1 MQKLSIIIPAYN
13 EGRTIHQILNRI
25 LEVEI
30 PGIEKEIVIV
40 NDCSKDNTVESVEDY
55 IKKHPEAG
63 IQFFHQP
70 KNMGKGAALH
80 RGIAEATG
88 DFILIQDAD
97 LEYDPREY
105 KDLLKPILEG
115 NADVVYGSRF
125 MGSNPHRILFF
136 WHTIGNKFLTFL
148 SNMFT
153 NLNLTDMETCY
164 KLFKAPVIKSLK
176 LKERRFGFE
185 PEVTAK
191 VSRVPNVRIY
201 EVGISYYGRTYE
213 EGKKITAKDGFRAI
227 WCILKY
233 NIFTKEVFSAKKN
246 TLVFIMLLMLAVLFG
261 VLSFFSQGS
270 YGGADDLHHYR
281 LSRYAFSNPQFFFDH
296 WGKPVF
302 TTLSSVFSQFGYNGA
317 KLYNVLAALLA
328 ASFAWLLAK
337 NRGLKNDWMIIPFV
351 IFAPVF
357 ASLIPS
363 AMTEIT
369 GAMLLIL
376 AAYLYFKDDYK
387 WAAVIV
393 SFLPFARTEGALIIP
408 LFAAMFLLRK
418 QWKAIPWLVTGLLF
432 YSIVGGIY
440 YGDFLW
446 VINKMPYSSV
456 SADIYGSGDLLFYI
470 SGAKAIWGIPL
481 SLLFVVGLGVHL
493 FSLFKT
499 KLSLK
504 EKDIDEFVLLLLP
517 VIVVVG
523 FHSLAWYLGTGALAL
538 NRFMALIIPPFVFFS
553 LKGFNFLETKLS
565 FDRPNLSLVLKIL
578 VLAIVVRTAFSV
590 YRFPVPVG
598 QKEAV
603 LKEAL
608 AYLVENQLDQNIIHY
623 YDPHV
628 FFFLGIN
635 PHDSS
640 RVVESIPSPSNPGE
654 GMTPGSILVWDAH
667 FSANEG
673 RLPLERVMGSDKMEL
688 VEVFRP
694 EYPFK
699 VLGNNYY
706 EVYLFRAL
714 KGSLEPNE
722 RSAQF

>member
-13 EGRTIHQILNRI
+13 EGQTIHLILDRV
-25 LEVEI
+25 LDVELH
-30 PGIEKEIVIV
+30 GIEKEIVIV
-40 NDCSKDNTVESVEDY
+40 NDCSKDNTAEAVENY
-55 IKKHPEAG
+55 MKQHPEAG

-125 MGSNPHRILFF
+125 MGANPHRILFF

-164 KLFKAPVIKSLK
+164 KLFKAPIIKSLK

-233 NIFTKEVFSAKKN
+233 NLFHREVFSKNKN
-246 TLVFIMLLMLAVLFG
+246 TLIVLMLLMLGVLFG
-261 VLSFFSQGS
+261 IISFLSQGS

-281 LSRYAFSNPQFFFDH
+281 ISRYSFSNPGFFFDH

-302 TTLSSVFSQFGYNGA
+302 TALSSVFSQFGYNAA
-317 KLYNVLAALLA
+317 KLFNVLAALLA
-328 ASFAWLLAK
+328 ALFAWLLAK
-337 NRGLKNDWMIIPFV
+337 NRGLKNDWLIIPFV

-376 AAYLYFKDDYK
+376 AAYLYFEEDYK
-387 WAAVIV
+387 WAAVVV

-408 LFAAMFLLRK
+408 LFVFMFLLRK
-418 QWKAIPWLVTGLLF
+418 QWKAIPWIFTGLLF
-432 YSIVGGIY
+432 YSLVGGIY

-446 VINKMPYSSV
+446 VINKFPYSSA
-456 SADIYGSGDLLFYI
+456 SAEIYGSGDLFFYI
-470 SGAKAIWGIPL
+470 KGAKAIWGIPL
-481 SLLFVVGLGVHL
+481 SLLFVFGVGVHF
-493 FSLFKT
+493 FSLLKT

-504 EKDIDEFVLLLLP
+504 EKNIDEFVILLLP
-517 VIVVVG
+517 VLVIVS
-523 FHSLAWYLGTGALAL
+523 FHSLTWYLGTGALAL
-538 NRFMALIIPPFVFFS
+538 NRFMVLIIPTFVFFS
-553 LKGFNFLETKLS
+553 VKGFNFLEAKLS
-565 FDRPNLSLVLKIL
+565 LNRPKLRLVLKII

-590 YRFPVPVG
+590 YRFPVPIG

-635 PHDSS
+635 PHDNS
-640 RVVESIPSPSNPGE
+640 RVFESIPSVSNPGE
-654 GMTPGSILVWDAH
+654 GMAPGSILVWDAH

-673 RLPLERVMGSDKMEL
+673 RLTLERVMGSDKMEL
-688 VEVFRP
+688 VKEFRP
-694 EYPFK
+694 EHPFK
-699 VLGNNYY
+699 VLGDNYY
-706 EVYLFRAL
+706 AVYLFRV
-714 KGSLEPNE
+714 LESEKEPID
-722 RSAQF
+722 

>member
-13 EGRTIHQILNRI
+13 EGKTIHLILDRI
-25 LEVEI
+25 RNVEI
-30 PGIEKEIVIV
+30 YGIELEIVIV
-40 NDCSKDNTVESVEDY
+40 NDCSKDNTVEAVESY

-63 IQFFHQP
+63 IKFFHQP
-70 KNMGKGAALH
+70 KNRGKGAALH

-125 MGSNPHRILFF
+125 MGANPHRILFF
-136 WHTIGNKFLTFL
+136 WHTIGNKLLTFL

-164 KLFKAPVIKSLK
+164 KLFKAPILKSLK

-191 VSRVPNVRIY
+191 ISRVPNVRIY

-233 NIFTKEVFSAKKN
+233 NLFTKEVFSTKKN
-246 TLVFIMLLMLAVLFG
+246 TLVISMLLMLGVLFG
-261 VLSFFSQGS
+261 VLSFLSQAS

-317 KLYNVLAALLA
+317 KLYNVFVALLTA
-328 ASFAWLLAK
+328 LFAWLLAK

-369 GAMLLIL
+369 GAMILIL
-376 AAYLYFKDDYK
+376 ATYLFFKDDYK
-387 WAAVIV
+387 PAAIVV
-393 SFLPFARTEGALIIP
+393 SFLPFARTEGMLIIP
-408 LFAAMFLLRK
+408 LFVLMLMLRK
-418 QWKAIPWLVTGLLF
+418 QWKVIPWVFTGFLF
-432 YSIVGGIY
+432 YSIVGGVF

-446 VINKMPYSSV
+446 VINKMPYSSA
-456 SADIYGSGDLLFYI
+456 SAEIYGSGDLFYYMK
-470 SGAKAIWGIPL
+470 STKTIWGIPL
-481 SLLFVVGLGVHL
+481 SILFVVGTVIHL
-493 FSLFKT
+493 FSLLKT

-504 EKDIDEFVLLLLP
+504 GKDVDEFVLLLLP
-517 VIVVVG
+517 VLVIVV
-523 FHSLAWYLGTGALAL
+523 FHSLAWFLGTGALAL
-538 NRFMALIIPPFVFFS
+538 DRFMVLTIPSFVLFS
-553 LKGFNFLETKLS
+553 LKGFNFLEEKLS
-565 FDRPNLSLVLKIL
+565 FNRNTIRLVLKIV
-578 VLAIVVRTAFSV
+578 VLAMVVRTAFSI
-590 YRFPVPVG
+590 YRFPVPIG

-608 AYLVENQLDQNIIHY
+608 AYLAENQLDQNIIHY

-635 PHDSS
+635 PQDNT
-640 RVVESIPSPSNPGE
+640 RVFESIPSVSNPGE
-654 GMTPGSILVWDAH
+654 GMAPGSILVWDAH

-673 RLPLERVMGSDKMEL
+673 RLPLQRVLESDKLEL
-688 VEVFRP
+688 IKAFRP
-694 EYPFK
+694 EHPFK
-699 VLGNNYY
+699 VLGDNYY
-706 EVYLFRAL
+706 AVYLFRV
-714 KGSLEPNE
+714 LEREKEPEPIN
-722 RSAQF
+722 

>member
-13 EGRTIHQILNRI
+13 EGQTIHLILDRVLDVN
-25 LEVEI
+25 LD
-30 PGIEKEIVIV
+30 GIEKEIVIV
-40 NDCSKDNTVESVEDY
+40 NDYSKDNTVEAVENY
-55 IKKHPEAG
+55 IKMHPEAG
-63 IQFFHQP
+63 IQFYHQP

-105 KDLLKPILEG
+105 KDLLKPLLEG

-125 MGSNPHRILFF
+125 MGANPHRILFF

-164 KLFKAPVIKSLK
+164 KLFKAPIIKSLK
-176 LKERRFGFE
+176 LIERRFGFE

-233 NIFTKEVFSAKKN
+233 NLFHREVFSKNKN
-246 TLVFIMLLMLAVLFG
+246 TLIVLMLLMLGVLFG
-261 VLSFFSQGS
+261 IISFLSQGS

-281 LSRYAFSNPQFFFDH
+281 ISRYSFSNPGFFFDH

-302 TTLSSVFSQFGYNGA
+302 TALSSVFSQFGYNAA
-317 KLYNVLAALLA
+317 KLFNVLAAMLA
-328 ASFAWLLAK
+328 ALFAWLLAK
-337 NRGLKNDWMIIPFV
+337 NRGLKNHWMIIPFV
-351 IFAPVF
+351 LFAPVF

-363 AMTEIT
+363 VMTEIT

-376 AAYLYFKDDYK
+376 AAYLYFKEDYK
-387 WAAVIV
+387 WAAVLV
-393 SFLPFARTEGALIIP
+393 SFLPFARIEGALIIP
-408 LFAAMFLLRK
+408 LFVFMFLLRK
-418 QWKAIPWLVTGLLF
+418 QWKAIPWIFTGLLF

-446 VINKMPYSSV
+446 VINKMPYSSA
-456 SADIYGSGDLLFYI
+456 SADIYGSGNLFFYI

-481 SLLFVVGLGVHL
+481 SILFVLGVIVHL
-493 FSLFKT
+493 FKLLET
-499 KLSLK
+499 KFSLK
-504 EKDIDEFVLLLLP
+504 QKEIDEFVILLLP
-517 VIVVVG
+517 VVVIVG
-523 FHSLAWYLGTGALAL
+523 FHSFVWYLGTGALAL
-538 NRFMALIIPPFVFFS
+538 NRFMTLIVPPFVFFS
-553 LKGFNFLETKLS
+553 LKGFNFIVDNLS
-565 FDRPNLSLVLKIL
+565 FKKESVRLIFKIVIL
-578 VLAIVVRTAFSV
+578 ILVVRTAFSIHK
-590 YRFPVPVG
+590 FPVPIG

-603 LKEAL
+603 LKEACDFL
-608 AYLVENQLDQNIIHY
+608 TENQLDKNIIHY

-635 PHDSS
+635 PHDST
-640 RVVESIPSPSNPGE
+640 RILESIPSASNPGE
-654 GMTPGSILVWDAH
+654 GMAPGSILVWDAH

-673 RLPLERVMGSDKMEL
+673 RLPLERVMGSDKMEMIG
-688 VEVFRP
+688 VFRP
-694 EYPFK
+694 EHPFK
-699 VLGNNYY
+699 VLGDNNY
-706 EVYLFRAL
+706 EVYLFRVL
-714 KGSLEPNE
+714 EGSPYT
-722 RSAQF
+722 SD